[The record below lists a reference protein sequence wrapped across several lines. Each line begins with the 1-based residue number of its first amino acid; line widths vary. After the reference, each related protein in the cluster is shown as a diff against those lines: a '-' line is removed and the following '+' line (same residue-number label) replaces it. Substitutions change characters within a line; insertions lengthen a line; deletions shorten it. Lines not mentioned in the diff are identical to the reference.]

1 MAPIKTKVDQDLSGP
16 KKKKLPIH
24 TSDSPESDTIGFP
37 FLGKKLNVTLF
48 GLKATSTNIRY
59 SSRRSGAAMILRV
72 GHPNF
77 MHY

>member
-1 MAPIKTKVDQDLSGP
+1 MVSRKKTS
-16 KKKKLPIH
+16 PIH

-37 FLGKKLNVTLF
+37 FLGKELNVTLF

-59 SSRRSGAAMILRV
+59 SSRRSGAAMILRF